1 MSSERDPVACR
12 CLKGDGHQESMRSG
26 AGSDCCALPSCP
38 PMPVR
43 EGGLWLSALRIQ
55 GLGIEVGAALEG
67 LRGKRGHC

>member
-1 MSSERDPVACR
+1 MGIRRACA
-12 CLKGDGHQESMRSG
+12 LGL
-26 AGSDCCALPSCP
+26 ALTDCCVLPSCP